1 MLCWCPHPT
10 LICTWAT
17 TPWLLPFVVV
27 FCCCCCVL
35 HCAQWLCRCASSY
48 PCCCCAVLCACCVL
62 ERGKRERESDPNT
75 EQSKGRKEEGIEK
88 GKKIV
93 PKWKA
98 RRHKRGLPI
107 PSVLVASLFFQSTS
121 ANTQKRTEDTAEE
134 EERRRRRERG
144 RHTGWW
150 STRRKV
156 SNHMGR
162 WVAGMHTALSVTHKH
177 TLHFALER
185 GTRVIAHNIT
195 RSLSISPV
203 HPSLPLLTVIH
214 QQQAGWLAG
223 CH

>member
-1 MLCWCPHPT
+1 MTPT
-10 LICTWAT
+10 QSPPDAWLATWHRLNVGWFTLSAAGGTSTPSSQPQTQKQLPDT
-17 TPWLLPFVVV
+17 TKFTIFLSFFPLFD
-27 FCCCCCVL
+27 
-35 HCAQWLCRCASSY
+35 RYTGAS
-48 PCCCCAVLCACCVL
+48 
-62 ERGKRERESDPNT
+62 T
-75 EQSKGRKEEGIEK
+75 
-88 GKKIV
+88 
-93 PKWKA
+93 
-98 RRHKRGLPI
+98 KRGLPI

-195 RSLSISPV
+195 HSLSISPV
-203 HPSLPLLTVIH
+203 HPSPPLFPSSSTSNRQVGL
-214 QQQAGWLAG
+214 LAATDSHKKHSTTAQKRW
-223 CH
+223 CFI